1 MISRSEIRQFVKKLA
16 GEFNPERVILFG
28 SYARGRPSQDSDV
41 DLLVVT
47 NYRGDWVD
55 KAVQMR
61 LRIPR
66 TFPLDLIVRR
76 PSEIRLRLA
85 MNDSFVSTIMREGRI
100 LYEQAP
106 RRMDRQGRR

>member
-1 MISRSEIRQFVKKLA
+1 MVYNTPMIQKAEIKAFVKRLA
-16 GEFNPERVILFG
+16 REFSPERVILFG
-28 SYARGRPSQDSDV
+28 SCARGKPGKDSDV

-55 KAVQMR
+55 KAVEMR

-76 PSEIRLRLA
+76 PSEIRRRLA
-85 MNDSFVSTIMREGRI
+85 MKDSFVSTIIEEGKV
-100 LYEQAP
+100 LYE
-106 RRMDRQGRR
+106 RRA